1 MFVHCHLDLVSRDHG
16 AVAREFHRRFGDDHL
31 LLHGDVVRSLRG
43 LATPAHLAKDS
54 TAKTLR
60 ENRLPVRCCKY
71 TFDLLLKYLH
81 NANQIALLAVLNA
94 HVAVTV
100 TVGDPEPHADE
111 EDIVARNT
119 ITGQGPPSKTDA
131 FNASKEGRWGVLVDC
146 VELQAADEFEE
157 EKIRTANAKKE
168 RERKSGGGGGGEGGE
183 GEDDDKEGGG
193 EEKEKSTPT
202 KSKKKAAADAAK
214 EKEEAEAAEKEKGPE
229 LTIVSSEV
237 PVPELSYEARWESIE
252 DIRYRARISKDAL
265 PSCAFYT
272 FTHAHEHLVCA
283 TTSSDA
289 ALVVGGFQDS
299 VVRVWDMNKSVPG
312 GTDKYDTDPASRK
325 RLKRREAGYDQLP
338 DGDDDDDDDDD
349 EEFKEKGGGG
359 DGEIPAKGTK
369 VATPLYCKEY
379 IGHSSAVHAVSLS
392 PGNEFLLSCS
402 RDSTVRAWSMQL
414 EMPLCAYRSH
424 NYPVWDVKWAPTGHY
439 FASASHDKTARVWAM
454 DVATPRRIMVG
465 HLADVDVVTWHP
477 NCNYIATGSSDR
489 TLRLWDV
496 STGECVRI
504 FTGHRGGIRSIAMSP
519 DGKSMAS
526 GSDDGGI
533 LTWDLGSAKCE
544 RAFAGHAGAV
554 YSLDYAGGDATLL
567 ASGGADETVRL
578 WDVTTGSGSVVAG
591 GGGTAGGGTKKRAG
605 AVKTLRT
612 RSTPVYAVKF
622 TRRNLLIG
630 MGARAPPKSREA
642 VA

>member
-1 MFVHCHLDLVSRDHG
+1 
-16 AVAREFHRRFGDDHL
+16 
-31 LLHGDVVRSLRG
+31 
-43 LATPAHLAKDS
+43 
-54 TAKTLR
+54 
-60 ENRLPVRCCKY
+60 
-71 TFDLLLKYLH
+71 
-81 NANQIALLAVLNA
+81 
-94 HVAVTV
+94 
-100 TVGDPEPHADE
+100 
-111 EDIVARNT
+111 
-119 ITGQGPPSKTDA
+119 
-131 FNASKEGRWGVLVDC
+131 
-146 VELQAADEFEE
+146 
-157 EKIRTANAKKE
+157 
-168 RERKSGGGGGGEGGE
+168 
-183 GEDDDKEGGG
+183 
-193 EEKEKSTPT
+193 
-202 KSKKKAAADAAK
+202 
-214 EKEEAEAAEKEKGPE
+214 
-229 LTIVSSEV
+229 
-237 PVPELSYEARWESIE
+237 
-252 DIRYRARISKDAL
+252 
-265 PSCAFYT
+265 
-272 FTHAHEHLVCA
+272 
-283 TTSSDA
+283 
-289 ALVVGGFQDS
+289 
-299 VVRVWDMNKSVPG
+299 
-312 GTDKYDTDPASRK
+312 
-325 RLKRREAGYDQLP
+325 
-338 DGDDDDDDDDD
+338 
-349 EEFKEKGGGG
+349 
-359 DGEIPAKGTK
+359 
-369 VATPLYCKEY
+369 
-379 IGHSSAVHAVSLS
+379 
-392 PGNEFLLSCS
+392 
-402 RDSTVRAWSMQL
+402 MQL

>member
-1 MFVHCHLDLVSRDHG
+1 MFVYCHLDLVSRDHG

-477 NCNYIATGSSDR
+477 NCNYIATRVVRSNFETVGRVHGRVRANFHRAPRRDSIDR
-489 TLRLWDV
+489 DVPRREVHGLRQRRRRD
-496 STGECVRI
+496 
-504 FTGHRGGIRSIAMSP
+504 P
-519 DGKSMAS
+519 
-526 GSDDGGI
+526 
-533 LTWDLGSAKCE
+533 DLGPRLRQVRTRVRRARGRGVFPGLRRRRRDVARVRRRGRDRASVGRHDRE
-544 RAFAGHAGAV
+544 RERRRGRRR
-554 YSLDYAGGDATLL
+554 D
-567 ASGGADETVRL
+567 
-578 WDVTTGSGSVVAG
+578 G
-591 GGGTAGGGTKKRAG
+591 GGGDEETCRRGQDVEDEIDPRVRGE
-605 AVKTLRT
+605 
-612 RSTPVYAVKF
+612 VYA
-622 TRRNLLIG
+622 T
-630 MGARAPPKSREA
+630 
-642 VA
+642 